1 MPPEQITITNPCLI
15 WYYTSILNAIVS
27 EAFSWTAAWNPV
39 NRTLPGYRRVPFTEP
54 ISAWSQQRENF
65 PHSTLPLPHTTFI
78 AFSIASNHSSTAKLP
93 PQGQVAMGL
102 QNNST
107 SCDTNLISSTYGID
121 LTPLLLFSF
130 SKLQV
135 ALNDVIHEVSIYCG
149 HSLYLLTRWVLGN
162 KLFISQQ
169 YSSGENIFHWKKLFF
184 KSSLQYQP
192 DMAKELHEGL
202 YAVVQCTT
210 VIHFVR
216 RWTYLYCCPCCCRLH
231 LLYKP
236 SAQKV
241 YSKKDCPL
249 KLTN

>member
-1 MPPEQITITNPCLI
+1 MVLYLHLECNSVRGFLLNCSLESSKQDITRIP
-15 WYYTSILNAIVS
+15 
-27 EAFSWTAAWNPV
+27 
-39 NRTLPGYRRVPFTEP
+39 VPFTEP

-102 QNNST
+102 QNNSI

-169 YSSGENIFHWKKLFF
+169 YSSDENIFHWKQAIFQIILAVPTQYGEGTPWSFVC
-184 KSSLQYQP
+184 SSTNAQQLSILSGGERICTAVHVAAACVCCISPQP
-192 DMAKELHEGL
+192 RKYIPRKTLH
-202 YAVVQCTT
+202 
-210 VIHFVR
+210 
-216 RWTYLYCCPCCCRLH
+216 
-231 LLYKP
+231 
-236 SAQKV
+236 
-241 YSKKDCPL
+241 
-249 KLTN
+249 